1 MNQQEVAVL
10 LALANGHDQRHGID
24 DVKVQAWH
32 ALFAQECPDLTPDF
46 AARKINEHYAK
57 TTDML
62 MPAHIVTSWKYH
74 RQLARS
80 SNTRSTRPAKPGS
93 PNSSSSRR
101 AARAR
106 WRIISTAPR
115 NWKRS

>member
-1 MNQQEVAVL
+1 MNQQQVAVL

-32 ALFAQECPDLTPDF
+32 ALFNQECPDLNPEF

-62 MPAHIVTSWKYH
+62 MPAHIVTAWKAHKQY
-74 RQLARS
+74 RRDRNVLRARSGTPMPDYVKEELARI
-80 SNTRSTRPAKPGS
+80 TAKQAV
-93 PNSSSSRR
+93 ND
-101 AARAR
+101 
-106 WRIISTAPR
+106 
-115 NWKRS
+115 